1 MLRHCF
7 YITSLLY
14 LGCIVFINVKAA
26 DLNLLERVETET
38 QVLVTKRIPSSSKMS
53 VRASVLKVSTFVVAY
68 SGDKYNQ
75 NVQYNTN
82 IRIAQCHTNQGWL
95 VILAENESN

>member
-26 DLNLLERVETET
+26 EDLNKSGEA
-38 QVLVTKRIPSSSKMS
+38 KRIPGSSKMS
-53 VRASVLKVSTFVVAY
+53 VPASVLKVSAFATY
-68 SGDKYNQ
+68 SGDK
-75 NVQYNTN
+75 NVPY
-82 IRIAQCHTNQGWL
+82 IVC
-95 VILAENESN
+95 E